1 MEALLI
7 LAALAI
13 ILMFWVVKRYLIRRK
28 SLKNRTAKPGLRK
41 TQSAP
46 AAAENRS
53 GDSGTVRPV
62 IDRRQAG
69 IADRRQHAVQEQTAA
84 PAPVAVDETPSAA
97 LKEVAETAETPM
109 QKPAPVPV
117 EVKEEAPAA
126 VEKAKA
132 PTPEPAPSV
141 GREELPADWLPE
153 DSVLRRHYLTQ
164 MQAEREA
171 LTNPYPTDST
181 LRRHYDAMVKIQVD
195 GPSLQ
200 VRAAEAPTR
209 EESRRQNA
217 ASGQA
222 AIHSLENEIASE
234 RDSSSAATYDEI
246 QAEAE
251 TVNEAWLPEDS
262 VLRRHYLTQLQAE
275 REALTNPYPTDS
287 TLRRHYDAMVK
298 IQMDV
303 PSLQVREAETP
314 TWEESRL
321 QNAASGQ
328 TAIHSLEN
336 EIASER
342 ESSSAATYDEI
353 QAEAETVNE
362 AWLPEDSVL
371 RRHYLTQLQTDR
383 EALTNP
389 YPTDS
394 MLRRHYESMIRM
406 QLDWP
411 SAQESREQAPVPQER
426 AVEVA
431 VSKPSVVQS
440 SQPEAKAEP
449 AMREEALVRV
459 ESKTGVPEDSI
470 LRRHFLSNLQAQIE
484 SELPDSPTDSVLK
497 RHHDTLICTKL
508 AERLER
514 MQG

>member
-28 SLKNRTAKPGLRK
+28 AFKNRTAKPGLRK
-41 TQSAP
+41 TESAP

-84 PAPVAVDETPSAA
+84 PASVAVREETPAA
-97 LKEVAETAETPM
+97 LKEEAKIAEAPM
-109 QKPAPVPV
+109 QKPEPVA
-117 EVKEEAPAA
+117 VKEEAPVA

-200 VRAAEAPTR
+200 DREEEMPTR

-234 RDSSSAATYDEI
+234 RESSSAATYDEL

-262 VLRRHYLTQLQAE
+262 VLRRHYLTQLQTD

-298 IQMDV
+298 IQVDG
-303 PSLQVREAETP
+303 PSLQAREAEMP
-314 TWEESRL
+314 TREESRR

-328 TAIHSLEN
+328 AAIHSLEN

-394 MLRRHYESMIRM
+394 MLRRHYETMIRM

-431 VSKPSVVQS
+431 ASEPSVVQS

-449 AMREEALVRV
+449 AMRNEAFVRV
-459 ESKTGVPEDSI
+459 ESKTGIPEDSI
-470 LRRHFLSNLQAQIE
+470 LRRHFLSNLQTQIE

-497 RHHDTLICTKL
+497 RHHDTLVCTKL

>member
-28 SLKNRTAKPGLRK
+28 ASKNRATRPSVQK
-41 TQSAP
+41 TESTP
-46 AAAENRS
+46 AAAENRP
-53 GDSGTVRPV
+53 GDSDIARPV

-69 IADRRQHAVQEQTAA
+69 IADRRQHAVQEQTAT
-84 PAPVAVDETPSAA
+84 PAPVAVREETPAA
-97 LKEVAETAETPM
+97 LKEEATIAETPM
-109 QKPAPVPV
+109 QKQEPVAV
-117 EVKEEAPAA
+117 REEAPVA

-141 GREELPADWLPE
+141 GREEPPADWLPE

-164 MQAEREA
+164 LQAEREA
-171 LTNPYPTDST
+171 LSNPYPTDST

-200 VRAAEAPTR
+200 AREAEMPTR

-234 RDSSSAATYDEI
+234 RESTSAATYDEI

-251 TVNEAWLPEDS
+251 TANEAWLPEDS

-275 REALTNPYPTDS
+275 REALS
-287 TLRRHYDAMVK
+287 
-298 IQMDV
+298 
-303 PSLQVREAETP
+303 
-314 TWEESRL
+314 
-321 QNAASGQ
+321 
-328 TAIHSLEN
+328 
-336 EIASER
+336 
-342 ESSSAATYDEI
+342 
-353 QAEAETVNE
+353 
-362 AWLPEDSVL
+362 
-371 RRHYLTQLQTDR
+371 
-383 EALTNP
+383 NP

-406 QLDWP
+406 QLAWP
-411 SAQESREQAPVPQER
+411 STQESREQAPVPQER
-426 AVEVA
+426 AVEVPASEPSA
-431 VSKPSVVQS
+431 VQTR
-440 SQPEAKAEP
+440 QPEAKAEP
-449 AMREEALVRV
+449 AMRDEALVRV
-459 ESKTGVPEDSI
+459 ESNTGVPEDSI

-497 RHHDTLICTKL
+497 RHHDTLVCTKL

>member
-28 SLKNRTAKPGLRK
+28 ASKNRATRPSVQK
-41 TQSAP
+41 TESTP
-46 AAAENRS
+46 AAAENRP
-53 GDSGTVRPV
+53 GDSDIARPV

-69 IADRRQHAVQEQTAA
+69 IADRRQHAVQEQTAT
-84 PAPVAVDETPSAA
+84 PAPVAVREETPAA
-97 LKEVAETAETPM
+97 LKEEATIAETPM
-109 QKPAPVPV
+109 QKQEPVAV
-117 EVKEEAPAA
+117 REEAPVA

-141 GREELPADWLPE
+141 GREEPPAD
-153 DSVLRRHYLTQ
+153 
-164 MQAEREA
+164 
-171 LTNPYPTDST
+171 
-181 LRRHYDAMVKIQVD
+181 
-195 GPSLQ
+195 
-200 VRAAEAPTR
+200 
-209 EESRRQNA
+209 
-217 ASGQA
+217 
-222 AIHSLENEIASE
+222 
-234 RDSSSAATYDEI
+234 
-246 QAEAE
+246 
-251 TVNEAWLPEDS
+251 WLPEDS

-298 IQMDV
+298 IQVDG
-303 PSLQVREAETP
+303 PSLQAREAEMP
-314 TWEESRL
+314 TREESRQ

-328 TAIHSLEN
+328 AAIHSLEN

-353 QAEAETVNE
+353 QAEAETANE

-371 RRHYLTQLQTDR
+371 RRHYLTQLQAER
-383 EALTNP
+383 EALSNPYPTDSTLRRHYDAMVKIQVDGPSLQAREAEMPTREESRRQNAASGQAAIHSLENEIASERESTSAATYDEIQAEAETANEAWLPEDSVLRRHYLTQLQAEREALSNP

-406 QLDWP
+406 QLAWP
-411 SAQESREQAPVPQER
+411 STQESREQAPVPQER
-426 AVEVA
+426 AVEVPASEPSA
-431 VSKPSVVQS
+431 VQTR
-440 SQPEAKAEP
+440 QPEAKAEP
-449 AMREEALVRV
+449 AMRDEALVRV
-459 ESKTGVPEDSI
+459 ESNTGVPEDSI

-497 RHHDTLICTKL
+497 RHHDTLVCTKL